1 VGPLEL
7 FALTL
12 SKNWAAYADKLYV
25 RLSLA
30 ARDLHTAGHYV
41 RFECDAY
48 KSYTAV
54 RCIADLPR
62 FQLHVSGSAV
72 LRQAAETLALFIL
85 DEMEQQLLRSIITGH
100 YRYVD
105 EADISAI
112 EHYCRQVLDQPEPEA
127 KLSRSRQRKQHKMA
141 DALFAYLEQHNELNV
156 WGFIR
161 FRLADYMDELREVA
175 EFAID
180 EYIMDQQYQ
189 EFISLLKYFVY
200 IQETK
205 IPVAHLM
212 HHGGNEFTMYNEQM
226 KPIDTEQFEG
236 FTVELLDKEINY
248 EDMIV
253 STLIS
258 VSPQK
263 IVIHTRDPEEQVIK
277 TIVQIFENRAVV
289 CTYCKQCGNVFSGK
303 NKDQLYP

>member
-1 VGPLEL
+1 MEL

-12 SKNWAAYADKLYV
+12 SKQWSTFADKLYV
-25 RLSLA
+25 RLSLSA
-30 ARDLHTAGHYV
+30 GDLHKAGHPV
-41 RFECDAY
+41 RFECDAF
-48 KSYTAV
+48 STYTTI
-54 RCIADLPR
+54 RCVAALPE
-62 FQLHVSGSAV
+62 FQLTASGPAAY
-72 LRQAAETLALFIL
+72 RMTAETVAAFML
-85 DEMEQQLLRSIITGH
+85 DELEQPLLREIITGH

-112 EHYCRQVLDQPEPEA
+112 EQYCRQVLDQPETNAELP
-127 KLSRSRQRKQHKMA
+127 KSRQRRQNKIA
-141 DALFAYLEQHNELNV
+141 DALYAYLEQHNVMNIV
-156 WGFIR
+156 GFIR
-161 FRLADYMDELREVA
+161 FRLTDYRNELREVA
-175 EFAID
+175 EYAID

-212 HHGGNEFTMYNEQM
+212 HRGGNEFTLYNEQM

-236 FTVELLDKEINY
+236 FTLELLDKEINF

-277 TIVQIFENRAVV
+277 TIMQIFENRAMV
-289 CTYCKQCGNVFSGK
+289 CTYCKLCGSVLSGK

>member
-1 VGPLEL
+1 MEL

-12 SKNWAAYADKLYV
+12 PKEWASYADKLYV

-30 ARDLHTAGHYV
+30 ARDLHTAGHPV

-48 KSYTAV
+48 KSHTV
-54 RCIADLPR
+54 LRCVAALPE
-62 FQLHVSGSAV
+62 FQLNVSGTPVIRS
-72 LRQAAETLALFIL
+72 AAETVAAYVL
-85 DEMEQQLLRSIITGH
+85 DEMERKLLRDIVVGQYH
-100 YRYVD
+100 YDD
-105 EADISAI
+105 EAEVASI
-112 EHYCRQVLDQPEPEA
+112 EQYCRQVLNQPEPSA
-127 KLSRSRQRKQHKMA
+127 DMPKPRQRRQNKIA
-141 DALFAYLEQHNELNV
+141 DALTAYLEEHNGLNLI
-156 WGFIR
+156 GFIR
-161 FRLADYMDELREVA
+161 FRLADYMNELCEVA
-175 EFAID
+175 EYAID

-212 HHGGNEFTMYNEQM
+212 HRGGNEFTMYNDQM
-226 KPIDTEQFEG
+226 KPIDTDQFEG
-236 FTVELLDKEINY
+236 FTVELLDKEINF

-258 VSPQK
+258 VSPQQ
-263 IVIHTRDPEEQVIK
+263 IVIHTREPEEQVIK
-277 TIVQIFENRAVV
+277 TILQIFENRARV
-289 CTYCKQCGNVFSGK
+289 CTYCKVCGTVLTGK

>member
-1 VGPLEL
+1 MEL

-12 SKNWAAYADKLYV
+12 PKNCAVFADKLYV
-25 RLSLA
+25 RLSLS
-30 ARDLHTAGHYV
+30 ARDLHTAGHHV
-41 RFECDAY
+41 RFECEAF
-48 KSYTAV
+48 KTHVSLKCVA
-54 RCIADLPR
+54 ALPE

-72 LRQAAETLALFIL
+72 YRFAADTLAAFIL
-85 DEMEQQLLRSIITGH
+85 DEMEQKLLRDIITGH

-105 EADISAI
+105 EADISSI
-112 EHYCRQVLDQPEPEA
+112 ELYCRQVLDQHESAADMP
-127 KLSRSRQRKQHKMA
+127 RSRQRRQAKIA
-141 DALFAYLEQHNELNV
+141 ESLFHYLEQNNEMNIV
-156 WGFIR
+156 GFIR
-161 FRLADYMDELREVA
+161 FRLTDYMDELREVA
-175 EFAID
+175 EYAID
-180 EYIMDQQYQ
+180 EFIMDQQYQ

-212 HHGGNEFTMYNEQM
+212 HRGGNEFTLYNEQM
-226 KPIDTEQFEG
+226 NPIDTEQFDG
-236 FTVELLDKEINY
+236 FTLELLDKEINF

-277 TIVQIFENRAVV
+277 TIMQIFENRAMV
-289 CTYCKQCGNVFSGK
+289 CTYCKVCGTVLSGK

>member
-1 VGPLEL
+1 MEL

-12 SKNWAAYADKLYV
+12 SKNWDIFADKLYV

-30 ARDLHTAGHYV
+30 ANDLHTAGHRV
-41 RFECDAY
+41 RFESDAF
-48 KSYTAV
+48 KTHTTV
-54 RCIADLPR
+54 RCMAVLPD
-62 FQLHVSGSAV
+62 FQLNESGSAV
-72 LRQAAETLALFIL
+72 YRMTADTVAAFIL
-85 DEMEQQLLRSIITGH
+85 DEMEQRLIRDVITGP
-100 YRYVD
+100 YRYEE

-112 EHYCRQVLDQPEPEA
+112 EQYCRQVLDQPEPSA
-127 KLSRSRQRKQHKMA
+127 DMPRSRLRRQKKMTE
-141 DALFAYLEQHNELNV
+141 ALFQYLEQNTIINIV
-156 WGFIR
+156 GFIR
-161 FRLADYMDELREVA
+161 FRLTDYMNELREVA
-175 EFAID
+175 EYAID
-180 EYIMDQQYQ
+180 EFIMDQQYQ

-212 HHGGNEFTMYNEQM
+212 HHGGNEFTLYNDQM
-226 KPIDTEQFEG
+226 NPIDTAEFDG
-236 FTVELLDKEINY
+236 FTLELLDKEINF

-277 TIVQIFENRAVV
+277 TIMQIFENRAMV
-289 CTYCKQCGNVFSGK
+289 CTYCKLCGSVLSGK